1 MENKKYIVLDD
12 DPTGIQTVHDVY
24 MITQMDKIS
33 IEKAFLQSQNM
44 FYILTNSRAFSKEY
58 TIQYHKELI
67 QNIIDVAKKL
77 DIDFTIIS
85 RSDSTLR
92 GHYPTETQVIYD
104 VLKQNHIHIDGE
116 ILCPYLD
123 GIRRTE
129 NDIHYVLVNGV
140 WVPVGKTEFAKDK
153 TFSFQSS
160 NLKEY
165 VEEKTNKAYLASSCI
180 SLSIADLQD
189 ESLVASK
196 LNSVSGFRKVIVN
209 CTCMEDLKK
218 FVSAYEKTNKRY
230 IFRCAASLV
239 KELGHITDSSYL
251 EKEDCINDGLGGL
264 ILVGS
269 HVNKTKEQLEYL
281 KENYKNLEWVE
292 FNQHEILNGA
302 LEQETIRC
310 TNIVNTLLE
319 KNELVVL
326 ATRRDRVDFPSDDK
340 EKQLEMATQ
349 ISFALTNVLEQLTQR
364 PGFLIT
370 KGGITSS
377 DALTNGLNVKMA
389 HVLGQIE
396 QNIGVIR
403 CVDDCKFKDLPV
415 VIFPGNVGDKMTL
428 YNVVKKLK

>member
-24 MITQMDKIS
+24 MITKMDKIS

-129 NDIHYVLVNGV
+129 NDIHYVLVNDV

-165 VEEKTNKAYLASSCI
+165 VE
-180 SLSIADLQD
+180 
-189 ESLVASK
+189 
-196 LNSVSGFRKVIVN
+196 
-209 CTCMEDLKK
+209 
-218 FVSAYEKTNKRY
+218 
-230 IFRCAASLV
+230 
-239 KELGHITDSSYL
+239 
-251 EKEDCINDGLGGL
+251 
-264 ILVGS
+264 
-269 HVNKTKEQLEYL
+269 
-281 KENYKNLEWVE
+281 
-292 FNQHEILNGA
+292 
-302 LEQETIRC
+302 
-310 TNIVNTLLE
+310 
-319 KNELVVL
+319 
-326 ATRRDRVDFPSDDK
+326 
-340 EKQLEMATQ
+340 
-349 ISFALTNVLEQLTQR
+349 
-364 PGFLIT
+364 
-370 KGGITSS
+370 
-377 DALTNGLNVKMA
+377 
-389 HVLGQIE
+389 
-396 QNIGVIR
+396 
-403 CVDDCKFKDLPV
+403 
-415 VIFPGNVGDKMTL
+415 
-428 YNVVKKLK
+428 

>member
-1 MENKKYIVLDD
+1 M
-12 DPTGIQTVHDVY
+12 
-24 MITQMDKIS
+24 
-33 IEKAFLQSQNM
+33 
-44 FYILTNSRAFSKEY
+44 
-58 TIQYHKELI
+58 
-67 QNIIDVAKKL
+67 
-77 DIDFTIIS
+77 
-85 RSDSTLR
+85 
-92 GHYPTETQVIYD
+92 
-104 VLKQNHIHIDGE
+104 
-116 ILCPYLD
+116 
-123 GIRRTE
+123 
-129 NDIHYVLVNGV
+129 
-140 WVPVGKTEFAKDK
+140 
-153 TFSFQSS
+153 
-160 NLKEY
+160 
-165 VEEKTNKAYLASSCI
+165 
-180 SLSIADLQD
+180 
-189 ESLVASK
+189 
-196 LNSVSGFRKVIVN
+196 
-209 CTCMEDLKK
+209 
-218 FVSAYEKTNKRY
+218 
-230 IFRCAASLV
+230 
-239 KELGHITDSSYL
+239 
-251 EKEDCINDGLGGL
+251 
-264 ILVGS
+264 
-269 HVNKTKEQLEYL
+269 NKTKEQLEYL

-349 ISFALTNVLEQLTQR
+349 ISFALTNVLKQLTQR

-389 HVLGQIE
+389 YVLGQIE

>member
-24 MITQMDKIS
+24 MITKMDKIS

-104 VLKQNHIHIDGE
+104 VLKHNHIHIDGE

-129 NDIHYVLVNGV
+129 NDIHYVLVNDV

-160 NLKEY
+160 SLKEY

-189 ESLVASK
+189 ESLVVSK

-209 CTCMEDLKK
+209 CTCMQDLQK
-218 FVSAYEKTNKRY
+218 FVSAYEKTDKRY

-302 LEQETIRC
+302 LEQETIR
-310 TNIVNTLLE
+310 
-319 KNELVVL
+319 
-326 ATRRDRVDFPSDDK
+326 
-340 EKQLEMATQ
+340 
-349 ISFALTNVLEQLTQR
+349 
-364 PGFLIT
+364 
-370 KGGITSS
+370 
-377 DALTNGLNVKMA
+377 
-389 HVLGQIE
+389 
-396 QNIGVIR
+396 
-403 CVDDCKFKDLPV
+403 
-415 VIFPGNVGDKMTL
+415 
-428 YNVVKKLK
+428 

>member
-24 MITQMDKIS
+24 MITQTDKVS
-33 IEKAFLQSQNM
+33 IEKAFLQSQNL

-67 QNIIDVAKKL
+67 QNIIDVAKKI
-77 DIDFTIIS
+77 DMDFTIVS

-104 VLKQNHIHIDGE
+104 VLKKNHMHIDGE

-123 GIRRTE
+123 GIRKTE
-129 NDIHYVLVNGV
+129 NDIHYVLVNDT
-140 WVPVGKTEFAKDK
+140 WVPVGNTEFAKDK
-153 TFSFQSS
+153 TFAFQSS
-160 NLKEY
+160 DLKEY

-180 SLSIADLQD
+180 SLSLSDLQD
-189 ESLVASK
+189 ESIVISK
-196 LNSVSGFRKVIVN
+196 LNSVSEFRKVILN
-209 CTCMEDLKK
+209 CTCMEDLKR
-218 FVSAYEKTNKRY
+218 FVSAYEKANKRY

-251 EKEDCINDGLGGL
+251 EKEECINDGSGGL
-264 ILVGS
+264 VLVGS

-281 KENYKNLEWVE
+281 KENYRNLEWVE
-292 FNQHEILNGA
+292 FNQHEILNGT
-302 LEQETIRC
+302 LEKETYRC
-310 TNIVNTLLE
+310 ANIVNDLLK
-319 KNELVVL
+319 KNKLVVL

-349 ISFALTNVLEQLTQR
+349 ISFALTNVLKQLTQR

-377 DALTNGLNVKMA
+377 DALTNGLDVKMA
-389 HVLGQIE
+389 YVLGQIE
-396 QNIGVIR
+396 QNVGVIR
-403 CVDDCKFKDLPV
+403 SVDDCKFEDLPV
-415 VIFPGNVGDKMTL
+415 VIFPGNVGDKTTL
-428 YNVVKKLK
+428 YSVVKKLT